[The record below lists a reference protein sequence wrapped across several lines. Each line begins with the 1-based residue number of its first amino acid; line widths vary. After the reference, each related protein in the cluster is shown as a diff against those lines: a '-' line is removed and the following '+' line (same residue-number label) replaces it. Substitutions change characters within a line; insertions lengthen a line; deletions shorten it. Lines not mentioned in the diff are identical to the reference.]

1 MCKPNTFGVML
12 VKNSRSCPK
21 CASFNILKIPG
32 KHTGYGAGNIILVG
46 LTALNAVK
54 VARFLCEQCGYSE
67 EWIESEEDIRR
78 LKAKYK

>member
-32 KHTGYGAGNIILVG
+32 KHTGSGAGNIILVG
-46 LTALNAVK
+46 LL
-54 VARFLCEQCGYSE
+54 L
-67 EWIESEEDIRR
+67 
-78 LKAKYK
+78 